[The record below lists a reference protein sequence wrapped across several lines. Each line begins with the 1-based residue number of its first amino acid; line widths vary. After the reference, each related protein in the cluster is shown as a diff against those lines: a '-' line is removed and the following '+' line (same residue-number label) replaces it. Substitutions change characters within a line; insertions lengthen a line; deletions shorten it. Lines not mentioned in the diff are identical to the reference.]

1 LIYEKYNYVGYKS
14 SLRQKTAIYSIDEIN
29 SYEENQPKEHYRT
42 IYRFDDSIKDLPSV
56 REIPKDTMIYTDYI
70 VIDIDSDTGMS
81 PAIHLG
87 KTLTDFLD
95 AWEIGHELWFSGG
108 KGFHVLIPTI
118 QFGLE
123 PNKASCCASVIKK
136 MATELATAS
145 KIKIDSSIYNV
156 SRVLRMPYSFNIKG
170 NKHKVPVKW
179 SGKTWTEHEGY
190 PDPEDY
196 VLNDKLV
203 ELYRA
208 VLRDLNKK
216 GIKIQSSNKS
226 SVLSLWKPVQEG
238 ERNSSCY
245 KVAKMWQ
252 ERKLILEDTFNI
264 MKIWNQANCS
274 PPLTES
280 EIKNVVQSAYATHA
294 TSIITDPKMSN
305 YCYDSTR
312 AVTRMLTEYK
322 DFDKKVQKTGF
333 KFFDEYTMGLMPG
346 DLIFWLAVNG
356 NFKSCV
362 LSSLMQRMSAVSDKH
377 TLLFS
382 MDMLYD
388 KASIRH
394 MQYAESFTIA
404 EVYRRIKA
412 GYGFPKFKKMFN
424 NVHIIDKKA
433 LTVDEM
439 DSFINWFRNNVGE
452 VGAIGVDYLG
462 DFKGCDNDTVATGR
476 TVHELSD
483 LTGQVGC
490 PTIALVQARREYEGA
505 GGNVEIDKTAG
516 KDASAIEQKC
526 DYLIGSWW
534 HWPNGPMG
542 NKRHYGKFLKNR
554 KFDSE
559 KFKDNAVFTMQLDK
573 EYMRLSGVEY
583 EPEPPSFNQKKTY
596 GG

>member
-1 LIYEKYNYVGYKS
+1 LIYDKYSYVGYKS
-14 SLRQKTAIYSIDEIN
+14 SLRQKTAIYSIDDIEVH
-29 SYEENQPKEHYRT
+29 EENQDKEHYRT
-42 IYRFDDSIKDLPSV
+42 IYRFDDSIKDLQSV
-56 REIPKDTMIYTDYI
+56 RDVPKDTMIYTDYI
-70 VIDIDSDTGMS
+70 VIDIDSDTGLNQ
-81 PAIHLG
+81 AISAG
-87 KTLTDFLD
+87 SSLTAFLD
-95 AWEIGHELWFSGG
+95 AWEIGYELWFSGG
-108 KGFHVLIPTI
+108 KGFHVLIPTV

-123 PNKASCCASVIKK
+123 PNKSSCCADVIKT
-136 MATELATAS
+136 MATELAVAA
-145 KIKIDSSIYNV
+145 KIKIDTSIYNV

-170 NKHKVPVKW
+170 NKHKVPARW
-179 SGKTWTEHEGY
+179 TGKTWEEHEGY

-208 VLRDLNKK
+208 VSRELNKK
-216 GIKIQSSNKS
+216 GIKIQSSNKTS

-238 ERNSSCY
+238 ERNASCY

-252 ERKLILEDTFNI
+252 ERKLILEDAFNI
-264 MKIWNQANCS
+264 MKIWNHANCN
-274 PPLTES
+274 PPLEES
-280 EIKNVVQSAYATHA
+280 EIKNTIQSAYATHA

-305 YCYDSTR
+305 YCYDSDRAITR
-312 AVTRMLTEYK
+312 ILTEYK

-333 KFFDEYTMGLMPG
+333 EFFDKYTMGLMPG
-346 DLIFWLAVNG
+346 DLVFWLAVNG

-362 LSSLMQRMSAVSDKH
+362 LSSLMQRMSVASKKH

-404 EVYRRIKA
+404 EVYRRIKK
-412 GYGFPKFKKMFN
+412 GYNFPRFKEMFN
-424 NVHIIDKKA
+424 KVHIVDKKA

-534 HWPNGPMG
+534 HWPNGPLG
-542 NKRHYGKFLKNR
+542 NKQHYGKFLKNR

-559 KFKDNAVFTMQLDK
+559 SFKDNATFTMALDK
-573 EYMRLSGVEY
+573 QYMRLNDVAY

-596 GG
+596 G